1 MFHPLTLNHSDAP
14 IQYTLAVGF
23 HLVMV
28 WVVIYYRSFQ

>member
-1 MFHPLTLNHSDAP
+1 MFHPLTLNHSDVP

-28 WVVIYYRSFQ
+28 TGW